1 MKYQYCVIFIF
12 FSCCFQTFG
21 QVYKQA
27 IPFSVKENLTP
38 VAYFEDLPYFD
49 SLLCKSRTDSTQNR
63 TKHFQ
68 FACPIF
74 TDLNPDNS
82 GEWIETPSGRIWRL
96 GIHSA
101 NAISLYITMQY
112 SLSVGVKMFVYD
124 PEYEDLRGAFS
135 NRNNNDAEILSIM
148 PVVGDRLIVELNV
161 PNYQELYGEI
171 NITKVYHGFYNIY
184 EELPLQSLKYSK
196 TDDCN
201 EDINCTNGNY
211 WQTEKRSVCKI
222 IYNGGVATGALI
234 GNTSGNTTP
243 HILSANHVISSAE
256 VAAEAIFLFNYE
268 TTHCEGE
275 TTTKFQSLSGATI
288 LSTTNH
294 KVDFSLMRPYQTPPL
309 SYKPFYAGWDAR
321 NFISNKGVCIHHP
334 FGNYMQIAIDYH
346 STISEDIGEGFDS
359 NSTWKISHWELGTT
373 ELGSSGAPLFNEE
386 HRIIGTLTGGRST
399 CGYTKDDYFTKF
411 GVSWDTYTDSS
422 NQLKYW
428 LDSAQTGQLFLNGY
442 DPYGF
447 NSEYCDTAWNLF
459 TYDRIG
465 LSNTGLNWGWIS
477 GHSSAGYTQFA
488 ERFESSGTV
497 QIAGVYLNV
506 AKASSSN
513 SLANIELKIW
523 QGSQYPEKECFS
535 ELLFIKD
542 IQPNKVNYIAFDTV
556 LTTSGTF
563 FIGYEI
569 NYSTVLDTF
578 ALYHALDRGNT
589 KSSMYLYKDVWY
601 KSEDTKDIKIYTSLG
616 IGISE
621 CYGKTHNL
629 VSNVLNVYP
638 NPSINSI
645 TIDTPDGISIYEVKC
660 FDFNGRPMLV
670 NLKQTEENKKLHFN
684 LIPGIYFLQI
694 FTAEKTYSTKFIV
707 KK

>member
-1 MKYQYCVIFIF
+1 
-12 FSCCFQTFG
+12 
-21 QVYKQA
+21 
-27 IPFSVKENLTP
+27 
-38 VAYFEDLPYFD
+38 
-49 SLLCKSRTDSTQNR
+49 
-63 TKHFQ
+63 
-68 FACPIF
+68 
-74 TDLNPDNS
+74 
-82 GEWIETPSGRIWRL
+82 
-96 GIHSA
+96 
-101 NAISLYITMQY
+101 
-112 SLSVGVKMFVYD
+112 
-124 PEYEDLRGAFS
+124 
-135 NRNNNDAEILSIM
+135 
-148 PVVGDRLIVELNV
+148 
-161 PNYQELYGEI
+161 
-171 NITKVYHGFYNIY
+171 
-184 EELPLQSLKYSK
+184 
-196 TDDCN
+196 
-201 EDINCTNGNY
+201 
-211 WQTEKRSVCKI
+211 
-222 IYNGGVATGALI
+222 
-234 GNTSGNTTP
+234 
-243 HILSANHVISSAE
+243 
-256 VAAEAIFLFNYE
+256 
-268 TTHCEGE
+268 
-275 TTTKFQSLSGATI
+275 
-288 LSTTNH
+288 
-294 KVDFSLMRPYQTPPL
+294 
-309 SYKPFYAGWDAR
+309 
-321 NFISNKGVCIHHP
+321 
-334 FGNYMQIAIDYH
+334 MQIAIDYH
-346 STISEDIGEGFDS
+346 SIISEDIGEGFES
-359 NSTWKISHWELGTT
+359 NSTRKISHWELGTT

-411 GVSWDTYTDSS
+411 GVSWETYTDSS

-447 NSEYCDTAWNLF
+447 NSEYCDTAWNFL
-459 TYDRIG
+459 TSDRIG
-465 LSNTGLNWGWIS
+465 LCNTGLNWGWIS

-542 IQPNKVNYIAFDTV
+542 IQPNKVNYIPFDTV
-556 LTTSGTF
+556 LTKSGTF

-601 KSEDTKDIKIYTSLG
+601 KSEDTKDLKIYTSLG

-645 TIDTPDGISIYEVKC
+645 TIDMPEGISIYEVKC